1 MNALIG
7 KRVCIDQHQQ
17 LIHPLQ
23 IVFGTG
29 HDQHVGVT
37 QLTDTPVGL
46 KQGLYGLNHRI
57 GGHIDQ
63 RCHLHNTR
71 SRSITESLGRGNVG
85 GQVRHHPAR
94 IPQFAGLFENHAG
107 VAAQQPD

>member
-29 HDQHVGVT
+29 HDQHVGGT
-37 QLTDTPVGL
+37 QLTDTAIRL
-46 KQGLYGLNHRI
+46 KQGLNRPNHSI
-57 GGHIDQ
+57 SGHIDQ
-63 RCHLHNTR
+63 RCHLHDER
-71 SRSITESLGRGNVG
+71 RRSIAERIRRGNVS
-85 GQVRHHPAR
+85 GQVRHHPSR
-94 IPQFAGLFENHAG
+94 IP
-107 VAAQQPD
+107 